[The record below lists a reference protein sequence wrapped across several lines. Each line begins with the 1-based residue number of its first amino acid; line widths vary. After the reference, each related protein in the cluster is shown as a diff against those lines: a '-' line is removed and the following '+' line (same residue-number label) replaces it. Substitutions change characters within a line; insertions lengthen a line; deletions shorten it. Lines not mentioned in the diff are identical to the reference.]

1 MTSSER
7 WRMYLEIQNLREIGL
22 NVSQIARK
30 LGVCRNTV
38 YKYLDANPEE
48 IRQVI
53 ERGERRKKLDGYR
66 EEIIRWLRK
75 YPDSTSA
82 QFYDWLFEKHPE
94 MDICEGSVRN
104 YVRMLRKELDIPK
117 VQVERTREYEAV
129 EDPPM
134 GYQAQVDFGEKK
146 LYDPY
151 GQPVKVWCIAFVLSH
166 SRYKYAEWL
175 DRPFTTKDVI
185 NAHENAFAYFGGMP
199 KELVYDQDRL
209 VLVSENYGE
218 LIFTHEFAAYQ
229 KMRQFKVHMCRKGDP
244 ESKGRVEK
252 VVDFVK
258 NNFAHNRVF
267 YTVDRLNEDSL
278 AWLERTGNGK
288 RHNTTKRIPAEVFTE
303 ERKHL
308 LPVTE
313 KITTHV
319 ISTGSILHVV
329 RNNNIVVYKSNRYSI
344 PLGTYKGPDTKVWIQ
359 VDNGDTLRVI
369 DPETGE
375 VIAQHPV
382 SWEKG
387 KLIKNTDHA
396 RDKSKKT
403 ASLIAQATA
412 ELGGTVEVVEFL
424 SQIRATKPR
433 YVRDQLQLITRKAA
447 GVDLRTIDEALRFC
461 LQHRL
466 FSATD
471 FGDALEHFGAKHSL
485 PDVEVIS
492 NVEAVKP
499 IEPVNASKWRV
510 KPEIRNLSQYNLV
523 P

>member
-1 MTSSER
+1 
-7 WRMYLEIQNLREIGL
+7 MYLEVQNLKEIGL

-38 YKYLDANPEE
+38 YKYLDASPEE

-53 ERGERRKKLDGYR
+53 KRGECRRKKLDDYR
-66 EEIIRWLRK
+66 KEIIGWLRE
-75 YPDSTSA
+75 YPDLSSA
-82 QFYDWLFEKHPE
+82 QIYDWLLERHPE
-94 MDICEGSVRN
+94 IEICEGTVRN
-104 YVRMLRKELDIPK
+104 YVQMLRKELDIPK
-117 VQVERTREYEAV
+117 VQAERTREYEVV

-134 GYQAQVDFGEKK
+134 GYQVQVDFGEKK

-151 GQPVKVWCIAFVLSH
+151 GQPVKVWCIAFVFSH
-166 SRYKYAEWL
+166 SRYKYAEWRN
-175 DRPFTTKDVI
+175 RPFTTKDVI

-229 KMRQFKVHMCRKGDP
+229 KIRRFKVYMCRKGDP

-252 VVDFVK
+252 TVDFLK
-258 NNFAHNRVF
+258 RNFAHNRVF
-267 YTVDRLNEDSL
+267 YTLDRLNEDCL

-288 RHNTTKRIPAEVFTE
+288 RHNTTKRVPAEVFTE

-308 LPVTE
+308 LPITE
-313 KITTHV
+313 KITTHM

-329 RNNNIVVYKSNRYSI
+329 RKNNTVVYKSNRYSV
-344 PLGTYKGPDTKVWIQ
+344 PLGTYKGPDTQVWIQ
-359 VDNGDTLRVI
+359 VENGSTLWVI

-375 VIAQHPV
+375 IIAQHLV
-382 SWEKG
+382 SQEKG

-396 RDKSKKT
+396 RNKSQKT
-403 ASLIAQATA
+403 AGLIAQATA
-412 ELGGTVEVVEFL
+412 DLGGTAEAVEFL
-424 SQIRATKPR
+424 SQIRIAKPR
-433 YVRDQLQLITRKAA
+433 YVRDQLHLITRKVT
-447 GVDLRTIDEALRFC
+447 GVDPRTIDEVLRFC
-461 LQHRL
+461 LQSRL

-471 FGDALEHFGAKHSL
+471 FSDALEYFAAKHNL
-485 PDVEVIS
+485 PGVKTTS
-492 NVEAVKP
+492 TVEAVKP

-510 KPEIRNLSQYNLV
+510 KPEIRNLSKYNLV